1 MTCCVTC
8 YFDSDSPYI
17 GKCFFRL
24 ESCALNRN
32 DRGLSFCYFFLVP
45 FLHFDPLV
53 SCNLIT
59 RIFFRSADH
68 YNNRVGTSCMGAYY
82 VLNIYNVL
90 YFTYNTL
97 HTYRAI
103 HSYTGLYT
111 AIQGYT
117 QLYRAIHS
125 YTRLYTAIPGYTQLY
140 RAIHSY
146 TGLNTAIQG

>member
-45 FLHFDPLV
+45 FLHFDPLD

-59 RIFFRSADH
+59 GIFFRSADH
-68 YNNRVGTSCMGAYY
+68 YNNIATKISFYPYPLSSAIRLLSSSFLRGKSTSVFFLKTYQKHMIKEFF
-82 VLNIYNVL
+82 LFSFTIYTKH
-90 YFTYNTL
+90 Y
-97 HTYRAI
+97 I
-103 HSYTGLYT
+103 D
-111 AIQGYT
+111 
-117 QLYRAIHS
+117 
-125 YTRLYTAIPGYTQLY
+125 
-140 RAIHSY
+140 
-146 TGLNTAIQG
+146 

>member
-45 FLHFDPLV
+45 FLHFDPLD

-59 RIFFRSADH
+59 GIFFRSADH
-68 YNNRVGTSCMGAYY
+68 YNNIATKISFYPYPLNSAIGLLSSSFLRGKSTSVFFFLKTYQKHMIKEFF
-82 VLNIYNVL
+82 LFSFTIYTKH
-90 YFTYNTL
+90 Y
-97 HTYRAI
+97 I
-103 HSYTGLYT
+103 D
-111 AIQGYT
+111 
-117 QLYRAIHS
+117 
-125 YTRLYTAIPGYTQLY
+125 
-140 RAIHSY
+140 
-146 TGLNTAIQG
+146 